1 MKWYCCVS
9 FFGRHLLAQKNPPL
23 LVQWESCGRKRE
35 YGRALYKVGD
45 HSIVICSSVW
55 FLTAWNDNKIQR
67 FTIGKKHFYEKKN
80 TLSHTHT
87 DTQSVLYHI
96 FFISEKQRK
105 NKRTIKK

>member
-1 MKWYCCVS
+1 MISFLTKNLFLSCVS
-9 FFGRHLLAQKNPPL
+9 FWRASFGPKNPPL

-67 FTIGKKHFYEKKN
+67 FTIGK
-80 TLSHTHT
+80 
-87 DTQSVLYHI
+87 
-96 FFISEKQRK
+96 
-105 NKRTIKK
+105 